1 MTNSC
6 ESFQAVAAADAAVVE
21 AGTEVVAMAAGEEAA
36 VAAAGVS
43 RAGTAAAVPVA
54 VAGAAAVV
62 TRTALVTGEEG
73 LRLLGDGE
81 PVATS
86 GVSWRT

>member
-1 MTNSC
+1 M
-6 ESFQAVAAADAAVVE
+6 VE

-54 VAGAAAVV
+54 VAGAAAAVV